1 MKASKPYSKTEDG
14 TS

>member
-1 MKASKPYSKTEDG
+1 MSYSKTEDG